1 MGCLGW
7 GGERFL
13 HMRVPR
19 EGWRGPDGV
28 TREWGGGEVRVLGR
42 VLDMFV
48 SQDLLTGGSDF
59 W

>member
-1 MGCLGW
+1 
-7 GGERFL
+7 
-13 HMRVPR
+13 MRVPR

-42 VLDMFV
+42 VLDLFV